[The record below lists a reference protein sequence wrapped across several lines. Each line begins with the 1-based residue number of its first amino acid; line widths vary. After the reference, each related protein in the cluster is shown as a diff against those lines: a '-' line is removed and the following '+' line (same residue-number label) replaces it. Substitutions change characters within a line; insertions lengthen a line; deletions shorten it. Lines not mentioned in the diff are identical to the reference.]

1 MVLANISFG
10 DLLWTIIV
18 VFFFITYLM
27 MLFNVIGDLFRDRET
42 SGVAKAIWL
51 ILLFLFPLITMLAYV
66 IVRGK
71 GMAQRSIAAQQA
83 AKSEFDA
90 YVREAAGS
98 GPADQ
103 IAKGKQLLDSGAI
116 TADEYEALKRR
127 ALAAG

>member
-51 ILLFLFPLITMLAYV
+51 ILLFLFPLITMLVYV